1 VSGLRF
7 ALRLAWRESRG
18 ARRSLLLLAG
28 AIAAGVGALV
38 AIRSFGDGVQESVRV
53 QARSLLGADLALG
66 SAAPF
71 SANAEAQLADLRAT
85 ARATGQVAMA
95 RVTSFGAM
103 VVLPRTGAT
112 RLVQALAVEAGY
124 PYYGEV
130 LTEPARE
137 WSKLAAGRDALVDA
151 ALLPALGAQVGDTLG
166 LGEAR
171 FVIRGVVRNFPG
183 DIAVRTSLGPRVFIP
198 RARAEET
205 GLLAMGSRA
214 RHEAYLRLPAGA
226 DPQRLLLRYRP
237 GLAAE
242 RVSLRTVAEDQQRLS
257 DSLGRLTRYLGLVG
271 LVALLLGGIG
281 VASAVHVLI
290 RRRIETVAVLRCLGA
305 SSRRVMAVYLVEA
318 GALGLA
324 GSLAGAALGALAQL
338 ALPRLLGG
346 FLPVDVPTTL
356 SWPAVA
362 MGLSVGLWTAVV
374 FTMLPLLAV
383 RRISP
388 LVALRRDFEQAP
400 DARDDTARRAAIAAL
415 AASIFAM
422 AALQAG
428 SLAGGAAFAAG
439 IAAALGILALAARLL
454 MRLLRARVSPR
465 LPYVWRQ
472 GLANLHRPANQ
483 TLAVVLSLGL
493 GVFLLATLVVI
504 QSNLLRD
511 LRVDAGAARPNLAV
525 FDIQPDQ
532 LQGVRDLLREARVEA
547 PPATPIVPMRIT
559 AVKGVPVS
567 QMLAQSAAGAG
578 GPRGRAW
585 VFRREYRSTY
595 RDAPGPAE
603 RLTAGAWWEPGRY
616 AGAAEPGPVPVSL
629 EVEIA
634 HDLGVTVGDE
644 IVWDIQGVSLPS
656 RVASLREVTWARF
669 EPNFFAVFPKG
680 PLDGAPQTLVT
691 LLRVEDEAER
701 GRLERRLVER
711 FPNLS
716 ALDLT
721 QVQRAIEDVLG
732 RVAWA
737 VRFMALFSLATG
749 LAVLAGALATS
760 RFQRLREAVLL
771 KTLGGTRRQ
780 VIRVVVAE
788 YVALGAVA
796 SVVGVTLAALA
807 GWALMRFAFE
817 GSFALPV
824 LPLAGFGLAVIA
836 LTVALGA
843 LGSAEMFRRTPLEVL
858 RSE

>member
-1 VSGLRF
+1 VSGLAF

-18 ARRSLLLLAG
+18 ARRTLLLLAG
-28 AIAAGVGALV
+28 GIAAGVGALV

-53 QARSLLGADLALG
+53 QARALLGADLALG
-66 SAAPF
+66 GAAPF
-71 SANAEAQLADLRAT
+71 SPKAEAALAELRA
-85 ARATGQVAMA
+85 AAEAAGPVDVA
-95 RVTSFGAM
+95 RVVSFGAM
-103 VVLPRTGAT
+103 ALLPSTGTT
-112 RLVQALAVEAGY
+112 RLVEAVAIDAGY
-124 PYYGEV
+124 PFYGEV
-130 LTEPARE
+130 RTEPAGE
-137 WSKLAAGRDALVDA
+137 WERLAAGRDALVDA
-151 ALLPALGAQVGDTLG
+151 ALLPLLGAQVGDTLA

-171 FVIRGVVRNFPG
+171 FAIRGIVRNFPG
-183 DIAVRTSLGPRVFIP
+183 DVGVRTSLGPRVFLP
-198 RARAEET
+198 RSRAEET
-205 GLLAMGSRA
+205 GLLALGSRA
-214 RHEAYLRLPAGA
+214 RYGAYVRLPAGA
-226 DPQRLLLRYRP
+226 DPQRLLQRYRP
-237 GLAAE
+237 ALAAE
-242 RVSLRTVAEDQQRLS
+242 RVGLRTVAEDQQRLS

-318 GALGLA
+318 GALGLV

-346 FLPVDVPTTL
+346 FLPVDVPTAL
-356 SWPAVA
+356 SWPAVL
-362 MGLSVGLWTAVV
+362 MGLGVGLWTALV
-374 FTMLPLLAV
+374 FTLLPLLAV

-388 LVALRRDFEQAP
+388 LVALRRDFEPTP
-400 DARDDTARRAAIAAL
+400 DAGDNAARRAAIAAL

-422 AALQAG
+422 AAIQAG

-439 IAAALGILALAARLL
+439 IAAALGILALAARGL
-454 MRLLRARVSPR
+454 MRLLRARVSPS

-493 GVFLLATLVVI
+493 GVFLLATLLVI

-511 LRVDAGAARPNLAV
+511 LRVDVGAARPNLAI

-532 LQGVRDLLREARVEA
+532 REGVLALLREAGIET
-547 PPATPIVPMRIT
+547 PPLTPIVPMRIA

-567 QMLAQSAAGAG
+567 QMLAQSAAGTG
-578 GPRGRAW
+578 GQRGRAW

-595 RDAPGPAE
+595 RDEPGPAE
-603 RLTAGAWWEPGRY
+603 RLTAGEWWPRGRF
-616 AGAAEPGPVPVSL
+616 AEAVDPAPIPVSL

-634 HDLGVTVGDE
+634 RDLGVGIGDA
-644 IVWDIQGVSLPS
+644 ITWDVQGVSVDS

-680 PLDGAPQTLVT
+680 PLDAAPQTFVT
-691 LLRVEDEAER
+691 LARLEDAAAR

-721 QVQRAIEDVLG
+721 EVQRAIEDVLG

-737 VRFMALFSLATG
+737 VRFMALFSLVTG
-749 LAVLAGALATS
+749 LVVLAGALATS

-788 YVALGAVA
+788 YASLGAVA
-796 SVVGVTLAALA
+796 SVVGLLLATLA
-807 GWALMRFAFE
+807 GWALMRFGFE
-817 GSFALPV
+817 GSFALPL
-824 LPLAGFGLAVIA
+824 LPLAGFGVVVIA
-836 LTVALGA
+836 LTIALGA
-843 LGSAEMFRRTPLEVL
+843 LGSADMFRRTPLEVL